1 MNATPTPAADGS
13 LDTSSLEQMLGY
25 HLRRAS
31 LVTTGSFMDSMVELE
46 LRPVD
51 FSVLNLLL
59 TNTGVTSRQ
68 LCRALNVL
76 PPNMVA
82 VINALEKRGVLT
94 RHQNARD
101 KRSEILQITASG
113 KKLILQ
119 ALQQAIA
126 SDQAATAKLTARERA
141 SLARMLKKI
150 YAG

>member
-1 MNATPTPAADGS
+1 
-13 LDTSSLEQMLGY
+13 MLGY